1 MKGLFI
7 TFEGGEGSGKS
18 TQISALKKRLEAT
31 GRDVIETREPGGTPL
46 GESIRHLL
54 QHDVIPLLS
63 LENTLTESGGL
74 LCNPFIHRIWV
85 WYGGW
90 F

>member
-18 TQISALKKRLEAT
+18 TQISALKKRLEAI
-31 GRDVIETREPGGTPL
+31 GREVIETREPGGTPL

-54 QHDVIPLLS
+54 QHDKADDKQDKDHQN
-63 LENTLTESGGL
+63 EG
-74 LCNPFIHRIWV
+74 HQR
-85 WYGGW
+85 
-90 F
+90 